1 MSYNITKKEYFWR
14 VPIYQFSK
22 VTGKRINFCFNFMF
36 SVMHF
41 LLLQILH
48 FVVWRVTFTQSAIR
62 PCIDSYSVKVSPVK
76 CRTVSVT
83 MALFRSDILNQDF
96 FKRAVSEAER
106 TTSVDIL
113 ELTIGDGKTGI
124 QVKLNPLYR

>member
-1 MSYNITKKEYFWR
+1 
-14 VPIYQFSK
+14 
-22 VTGKRINFCFNFMF
+22 
-36 SVMHF
+36 
-41 LLLQILH
+41 
-48 FVVWRVTFTQSAIR
+48 
-62 PCIDSYSVKVSPVK
+62 
-76 CRTVSVT
+76 

-124 QVKLNPLYR
+124 QVKVHHLSR

>member
-1 MSYNITKKEYFWR
+1 MVYS
-14 VPIYQFSK
+14 
-22 VTGKRINFCFNFMF
+22 
-36 SVMHF
+36 
-41 LLLQILH
+41 
-48 FVVWRVTFTQSAIR
+48 VTFTQSAIR

-124 QVKLNPLYR
+124 QVKLYPLSR